1 MSVTSALD
9 VAFETPRLIV
19 RPWTPDDEAAFRAV
33 YADPA
38 VSEFLRLPGET
49 HAELA
54 ARQLGYLKNPSAL
67 APLPP
72 GCGRWKLT
80 TRSDDQVVG
89 TLLLKPLPGSDDIE
103 VGWHLARPA
112 WGHGYATE
120 AAAGALKQGFT
131 VAGLPSIYAIVHPL
145 NIRSQRVC
153 WRLGMRSLGYTI
165 RFHQLE
171 LALFAIDRD
180 SWHTARPPAT
190 RIA

>member
-1 MSVTSALD
+1 MSVTSAPD
-9 VAFETPRLIV
+9 VVFETPRLIV
-19 RPWTPDDEAAFRAV
+19 RPWTPDDEAAFLRV

-49 HAELA
+49 HAELVE
-54 ARQLGYLKNPSAL
+54 RQLGYLKNASAL
-67 APLPP
+67 APPP

-103 VGWHLARPA
+103 VGWHLARHA
-112 WGHGYATE
+112 WGLGYATE
-120 AAAGALKQGFT
+120 AAAGALAQGFT
-131 VAGLPSIYAIVHPL
+131 AAGLPTIYAIVHAL

-153 WRLGMRSLGYTI
+153 WRLGMRSLGYTT

-171 LALFAIDRD
+171 LALFAIDR
-180 SWHTARPPAT
+180 STWQAARPPASRT
-190 RIA
+190 A